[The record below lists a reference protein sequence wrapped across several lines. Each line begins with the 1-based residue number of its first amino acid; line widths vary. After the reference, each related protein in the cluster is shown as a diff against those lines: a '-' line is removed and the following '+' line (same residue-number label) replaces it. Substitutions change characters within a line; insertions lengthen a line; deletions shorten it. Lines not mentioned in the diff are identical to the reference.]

1 MKILIV
7 DDNLIQRKVLE
18 YNLKKFNYS
27 VEVVAGGKEAM
38 RVLENQPEVGLVIT
52 DIVMPEG
59 NGLELLSLMKSSA
72 KLNGI
77 PVILC
82 TSLSDSENIK
92 KAARLGCR
100 FYIVKPMQVKVLLNM
115 VQEALE
121 DHNRV
126 LRDFEESRQK
136 LGMDRTAFYPLIV
149 EFEKSVNATILL
161 AEQKIKSMNMDS
173 MDLATLHENAVML
186 GAERLSN
193 ILADIQS
200 GVNLSM
206 TENEDYQSMLNELKV
221 LSFNLGKTIAENS
234 CAI

>member
-1 MKILIV
+1 MLF
-7 DDNLIQRKVLE
+7 R
-18 YNLKKFNYS
+18 S
-27 VEVVAGGKEAM
+27 
-38 RVLENQPEVGLVIT
+38 
-52 DIVMPEG
+52 
-59 NGLELLSLMKSSA
+59 
-72 KLNGI
+72 
-77 PVILC
+77 
-82 TSLSDSENIK
+82 
-92 KAARLGCR
+92 ARLGCR

-121 DHNRV
+121 DHKRV

>member
-18 YNLKKFNYS
+18 YNLTKFNYS

-38 RVLENQPEVGLVIT
+38 RVLENRADVGLVIT

-59 NGLELLSLMKSSA
+59 NGLELLSLMKSNA

-121 DHNRV
+121 DHKRV
-126 LRDFEESRQK
+126 LRDFEESRLK
-136 LGMDRTAFYPLIV
+136 LGMDRPAFYPLIV

-206 TENEDYQSMLNELKV
+206 TQNEDYQSMLNELKV